1 MKVPMLLSSTLENIR
16 SDIISETFD
25 YGAHEKITIPKAHRG
40 SRGQKVACSSRLQ
53 WKFIG
58 VVPGW
63 SRKNCILEESRFSV
77 FPVTRVPERSVKLYG
92 CYDF

>member
-63 SRKNCILEESRFSV
+63 SRKNCILEEKRVDLVFSR
-77 FPVTRVPERSVKLYG
+77 
-92 CYDF
+92 